1 MDLTEILHRIEQ
13 SDDAEISQIID
24 AVIRR
29 YRICYPDWEILFLS
43 IPTADTEKRK
53 RSTEEMIAFVRR
65 FL

>member
-1 MDLTEILHRIEQ
+1 MDLIDILHRIEQ

-29 YRICYPDWEILFLS
+29 YRVCYPDWEILFLS

-53 RSTEEMIAFVRR
+53 HSTEEMIAFVRR